1 MEFFFI
7 VGYFKVVADSIEL
20 WERKTKI
27 SWNQTSRTEGSASK
41 QTTYWPNL
49 AVQTKARDEPQLGSL
64 LVIDLSV
71 SEMDQLNLAKL
82 YWFLTKILASCKT
95 I

>member
-1 MEFFFI
+1 MFCVPLAPNGVFFI

-49 AVQTKARDEPQLGSL
+49 AVQTKARDEPQSGSL
-64 LVIDLSV
+64 LVIDFI
-71 SEMDQLNLAKL
+71 DDWNG
-82 YWFLTKILASCKT
+82 
-95 I
+95 